1 MGSLVLF
8 AARAFTPWIVRGQ
21 SVTGVGQDPDVVQ
34 TTNWES
40 GSGMTFYS
48 GVLFILSI

>member
-21 SVTGVGQDPDVVQ
+21 SVTEVGQEPGVVQ
-34 TTNWES
+34 TTNWIS

-48 GVLFILSI
+48 GVLFILNI